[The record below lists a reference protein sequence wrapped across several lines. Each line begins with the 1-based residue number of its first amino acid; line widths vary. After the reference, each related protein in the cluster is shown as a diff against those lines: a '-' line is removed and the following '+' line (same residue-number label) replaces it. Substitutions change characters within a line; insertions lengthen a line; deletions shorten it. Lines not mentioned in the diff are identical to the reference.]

1 MSGWFHVPVCALMTW
16 RVKPLPSVPAAAP
29 LVSSNSESPH
39 ATTFSWSSWL
49 VYALQLGGLGG
60 GGKGGG
66 EGGCGENGGR
76 GGGGLGDLSTHT
88 QICDHAPPVPHCTL
102 VVRVL

>member
-29 LVSSNSESPH
+29 FVSSNSESPH

-60 GGKGGG
+60 GGEGGGKGGDV
-66 EGGCGENGGR
+66 C

-88 QICDHAPPVPHCTL
+88 QI
-102 VVRVL
+102 